1 MTKFRFRAAT
11 ADGTVITG
19 VESSTAIGDLRA
31 RLLDRNL
38 QPISILEKKSILQV
52 EITQKKV
59 KKREL
64 MHLCRQLAVFLRSG
78 VSVLEALV
86 ILADETSNKVMKSAL
101 QGIRLSLESG
111 ARFSE
116 AAAEHQELFPTYAIE
131 ILRSAELTGNLDQ
144 VLDQLADY
152 LEREIDT
159 SQRVRSA
166 MAYPLVVMGLA
177 LVVSTVLVAYV
188 LPKFRDFFSSLGA
201 KLPLPTR
208 ILLAMAKWI
217 ADWGLVLGVVIVVL
231 VITGL
236 VGVAHPDRQGN
247 TGPADPQDPR
257 DRRPHPYG
265 DRGALL
271 PAPGVHDGRRRG
283 ATRGHRRHHR
293 RHQQLGI
300 P

>member
-101 QGIRLSLESG
+101 EGIRLSLESG

-131 ILRSAELTGNLDQ
+131 ILRLRGTDREPGPGARPAWRLPGTRDRHQPAGPIGDGLPACGHGPGPGRLDGAGRLRAAEVPRLLLVPGRQAAPAHPDPAGPGQ
-144 VLDQLADY
+144 VDRRLGVWSLG
-152 LEREIDT
+152 
-159 SQRVRSA
+159 VRHRGPASS
-166 MAYPLVVMGLA
+166 PV
-177 LVVSTVLVAYV
+177 LVVSRT
-188 LPKFRDFFSSLGA
+188 
-201 KLPLPTR
+201 PT
-208 ILLAMAKWI
+208 
-217 ADWGLVLGVVIVVL
+217 G
-231 VITGL
+231 
-236 VGVAHPDRQGN
+236 QGN
-247 TGPADPQDPR
+247 HRTG
-257 DRRPHPYG
+257 
-265 DRGALL
+265 
-271 PAPGVHDGRRRG
+271 
-283 ATRGHRRHHR
+283 
-293 RHQQLGI
+293 
-300 P
+300 